1 MDSQTGDLYSSKK
14 AAQDFFERARLSEKE
29 RNDRMNDIVEI
40 SGSEKAVKSISDAVK
55 AAHRRKDKVARNS
68 RKKNR
73 KK

>member
-40 SGSEKAVKSISDAVK
+40 SGSENAVKSISDAVK
-55 AAHRRKDKVARNS
+55 AAHRRRDKVARKA